1 MGEIISYWFYHGF
14 KVILS
19 GGKGDWRR
27 FTTLPN
33 ILKQFNPD
41 LIGYSVGISILYSSQ
56 FIGYFPNP
64 GTFNN
69 KGLAKG

>member
-1 MGEIISYWFYHGF
+1 MGEEILYWFYQGYT
-14 KVILS
+14 VILA

-41 LIGYSVGISILYSSQ
+41 LIGYSVGISILYSSR
-56 FIGYFPNP
+56 FIVDIF
-64 GTFNN
+64 
-69 KGLAKG
+69 